1 MSEWREALLQL
12 QSDVSA
18 RPLKQ
23 DMDAMSLLM
32 DKQMKMLSRRLSRLS
47 RQLEPDAPRTGRTS
61 DDASAGAFSD
71 EAAVMKKQ
79 IIADFSCLSCDKKLL
94 FARKEYVA
102 NPLCPVSSCCY
113 SLNIQRHTRLT

>member
-1 MSEWREALLQL
+1 MSEWREALNQL

-32 DKQMKMLSRRLSRLS
+32 EKQMKLLSRRLSRLS
-47 RQLEPDAPRTGRTS
+47 RQLEPVPRPS
-61 DDASAGAFSD
+61 EDASVGACGD

-79 IIADFSCLSCDKKLL
+79 IISDFSCLSCDKKLL
-94 FARKEYVA
+94 FTRKECVI
-102 NPLCPVSSCCY
+102 NL
-113 SLNIQRHTRLT
+113 SLSYLWHHHHQRYHSV